1 MGKRVKVFI
10 SGKVS
15 GMEYYTAFSKFSEA
29 EAILSRIGYEV
40 VNPTKLCRK
49 NWSWIRC
56 MIVCL
61 WHLIGCKCVYQLD
74 NWQESRGAKIEYKWA
89 KFLGKKIL

>member
-1 MGKRVKVFI
+1 MEKRVKVFI

-15 GMEYYTAFSKFSEA
+15 GMEYYTAFSKFYEA
-29 EAILSRIGYEV
+29 EAMLSRIGYEV
-40 VNPTKLCRK
+40 INPTKLCKK
-49 NWSWIRC
+49 NWSWLRC
-56 MIVCL
+56 MVVCL
-61 WHLIGCKCVYQLD
+61 WHLLWCNCVHQLD